1 MDLRGSLRLFRAAL
15 VTGMT
20 MSLAAAGHVLGGGA
34 LPGPAATAVL
44 AALLLAPAAWLA
56 GRQLS
61 FLALLGVLGAGQLIL
76 HTAFTSFSRG
86 AVCPPSLAGQPPH
99 HGPAPGAG
107 CSTTDSVALSL
118 HTGEAAEA
126 PDMTAG
132 HLLALVCTAWLLHKG
147 EEALWQLLAWLRP
160 LVQLPRPAGTMPV
173 SPEAAIFHLAF
184 VPTPRRNLRQDS
196 LRGPPAKLRPCTM
209 P

>member
-15 VTGMT
+15 VAGVT

-34 LPGPAATAVL
+34 LPGPAVTAVL
-44 AALLLAPAAWLA
+44 AALLLAPVVWLA

-61 FLALLGVLGAGQLIL
+61 LLTLLGVLGAGQLLL
-76 HTAFTSFSRG
+76 HTAFTSLSRG
-86 AVCPPSLAGQPPH
+86 AVCPPPLAGQTPH
-99 HGPAPGAG
+99 HGPATGAG
-107 CSTTDSVALSL
+107 CSATDSVALSL
-118 HTGEAAEA
+118 HAGDVADA

-132 HLLALVCTAWLLHKG
+132 HFLALVSTAWLLHKG

-160 LVQLPRPAGTMPV
+160 LVQLPRPAGTIPV

-184 VPTPRRNLRQDS
+184 VPSPRRNLRHHS
-196 LRGPPAKLRPCTM
+196 LRGPPDTLRPCTM